1 MSYSGRAQVCRVCV
15 VMTGQPIATFRGI
28 IMWQLQSATFRS
40 VWAAAERNLPPS
52 LRRAALAVACG
63 ALTAPQAPAS
73 VAKPQRKS
81 KGPATRAEWVAFE
94 AFVRELSPRV
104 SVLRALPIF
113 AQNTLSQT

>member
-73 VAKPQRKS
+73 VVKPQHTTQEQGAS
-81 KGPATRAEWVAFE
+81 CE
-94 AFVRELSPRV
+94 S
-104 SVLRALPIF
+104 
-113 AQNTLSQT
+113 